1 MSNRNSQPKT
11 GRAGKRLSLWPLKP
25 KDALE
30 TMLRTPLPGKH
41 PRAKP
46 DGERKAK

>member
-11 GRAGKRLSLWPLKP
+11 GRAGKRLSLCPLKP

-30 TMLRTPLPGKH
+30 TMLTTPASGKK
-41 PRAKP
+41 PRAKA
-46 DGERKAK
+46 EVKRKAK